1 ITRDEIGYLIDALR
15 SKSTCGHDSQ
25 GLVGQTWTTIEALRG
40 QNPGISEAQLRVAVQ
55 DTEFVKTDIVMV
67 TSNCMELPVEQ
78 SNEVTAYTTRDKIRK
93 TFGVIINN
101 LISKG
106 KTNSGTS

>member
-1 ITRDEIGYLIDALR
+1 
-15 SKSTCGHDSQ
+15 
-25 GLVGQTWTTIEALRG
+25 
-40 QNPGISEAQLRVAVQ
+40 
-55 DTEFVKTDIVMV
+55 MV

-93 TFGVIINN
+93 TFGVIIND